1 MSRILWCMPRR
12 AALLVV
18 SSLAFACA
26 PATPAAERPSGGAAA
41 ALEEVRWQDRSSIY
55 EVFIRDFS
63 PSADLR
69 GLIQGLDRI
78 EATGANVVWLMPIHP
93 VGEVNRKGTL
103 GSSYSVRDYRA
114 INPAYGDAEDFRA
127 LVDAVHRRGMK
138 LIIDW
143 VPNHTAWDH
152 AWLREHPEWYTRDAS
167 GEITEPLNDDGS
179 STDWT
184 DVADLNYGSPALRR
198 AMIEAMRYWLEEFDI
213 DGYRVDV
220 AAMVPDDFWRE
231 ALPRLRAAGAELLLA
246 EAGEARMHELGFDL
260 TYGWEG
266 YHTLKEVWRGEQ
278 PASALIERELSESAA
293 VPDGG
298 RLRFTTNHD
307 ETAWDEPPVVL
318 FGGSAGARAAFTAIA
333 LLPGTPLLY
342 NGQEVESPQQ
352 LGLFEREL
360 IDWSRDGGDEARAYY
375 RRVIELA
382 RSHPS
387 FIGTGLRALAT
398 DAPDD
403 VIAYRRG
410 NAVVLVN
417 PRTQSRQFRVTDAR
431 VDGAREL
438 LSGRVQQGGT
448 VTLAPHSAIVMELQP

>member
-1 MSRILWCMPRR
+1 MSRILRCTPLR
-12 AALLVV
+12 AAFLVAC
-18 SSLAFACA
+18 SLAFACG
-26 PATPAAERPSGGAAA
+26 PATPSAERPRPGAAIG
-41 ALEEVRWQDRSSIY
+41 LQDGRWQDRSAIY

-63 PSADLR
+63 PSGDLR
-69 GLIQGLDRI
+69 GLIAGLDRI

-93 VGEVNRKGTL
+93 VGEANRKGTL

-114 INPAYGDAEDFRA
+114 INPAYGDEDDFRA
-127 LVDAVHRRGMK
+127 LVEEVHGRGMK

-152 AWLREHPEWYTRDAS
+152 AWLREHPDWYTRNSS

-179 STDWT
+179 STEWT
-184 DVADLNYGSPALRR
+184 DVADLNYHDPALRR
-198 AMIEAMRYWLEEFDI
+198 AMIDAMRYWLEEFDI

-220 AAMVPDDFWRE
+220 AARVPDDFWRE

-260 TYGWEG
+260 TYGWDG
-266 YHTLKEVWRGEQ
+266 YNTLKQVWRGEL
-278 PASALIERELSESAA
+278 PASSLIDRELSESAA
-293 VPDGG
+293 LPVGG

-360 IDWSRDGGDEARAYY
+360 IDWDREGAEDARAYY

-382 RSHPS
+382 RTHPS
-387 FIGTGLRALAT
+387 FIRTEARRIAT

-403 VIAYRRG
+403 VIAYGRG
-410 NAVVLVN
+410 DAIVLVN
-417 PRTQSRQFRVTDAR
+417 PRTVARRFTVSDER
-431 VDGAREL
+431 VDGARDL
-438 LSGRVQQGGT
+438 LSGRVQEGAT
-448 VTLAPHSAIVMELQP
+448 ITLAPHSAVVLELRP